1 MRVDS
6 KKILFRECPPLPYL
20 LRAWINTPPP
30 PPRHLKVWI
39 RHCTVSKKRQTRLK
53 LLYDRF

>member
-6 KKILFRECPPLPYL
+6 KKNFLESAPPPPPLCQGL
-20 LRAWINTPPP
+20 DDG

>member
-6 KKILFRECPPLPYL
+6 KKIFFRECPPAPLSQGL
-20 LRAWINTPPP
+20 DER

-39 RHCTVSKKRQTRLK
+39 RHRTVSKKRQTKLK
-53 LLYDRF
+53 LPYDRF